1 MAADASAQPRT
12 GRPVTRFL
20 GAAGRSREATLVW
33 LIALLSILVTL
44 QAPQFLSASNL
55 GQVTTFAA
63 IIAVAAVGEAV
74 VVITRNID
82 LSVESTIGLIAFVVA
97 DVLQRH
103 WLGVPEVWIFG
114 LLLALGLGMVNGAI
128 ITIFQVPSIVVT
140 LGTLTIYRGIV
151 FFVAGGHQVNVVDLP
166 PGYSSPATSTLLGIP
181 VFVLVAVAV
190 VVVAALVLRY
200 TRAGRRF
207 YAVGSDPEA
216 ASIAGIRVRW
226 VVFLAFA
233 ISGLLAGVAGIMWG
247 IYFGTIYA
255 TSASGLILQ
264 IVAAVVVGG
273 VAIGGGSG
281 TVVGAALGAL
291 FLALINNALLL
302 LQLPQ
307 ELLQVIYGAVILIA
321 VATDSIVRQ
330 RAQRA
335 SAGVVAR

>member
-1 MAADASAQPRT
+1 MVADVGVQPRASRSV
-12 GRPVTRFL
+12 GRVL
-20 GAAGRSREATLVW
+20 GAAGRSREATLLA
-33 LIALLSILVTL
+33 LIALLGIVVTL

-63 IIAVAAVGEAV
+63 IIAVASVGEAV

-103 WLGVPEVWIFG
+103 WLGVPEAWLFG
-114 LLLALGLGMVNGAI
+114 LVLAVGLGMVNGAI
-128 ITIFQVPSIVVT
+128 ITVFQVPSIVVT
-140 LGTLTIYRGIV
+140 LGTLTVYRGLV

-166 PGYSSPATSTLLGIP
+166 PGYSSPATATVLGVP

-190 VVVAALVLRY
+190 VAVAALLLRF
-200 TRAGRRF
+200 TRPGRRF

-216 ASIAGIRVRW
+216 ATIAGIRVRW

-233 ISGLLAGVAGIMWG
+233 ISGLLAGAAGIMWG

-281 TVVGAALGAL
+281 SVVGVALGAL

-307 ELLQVIYGAVILIA
+307 ELLQVVYGAVILIA
-321 VATDSIVRQ
+321 VATDAVVRR
-330 RAQRA
+330 RATRLGA
-335 SAGVVAR
+335 AEARR